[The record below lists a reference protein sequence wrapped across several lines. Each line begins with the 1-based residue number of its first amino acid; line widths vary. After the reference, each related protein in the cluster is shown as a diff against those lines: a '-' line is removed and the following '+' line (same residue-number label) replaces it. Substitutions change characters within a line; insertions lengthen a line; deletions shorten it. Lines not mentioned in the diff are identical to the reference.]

1 VLCLIVVALGGALY
15 RLQSK
20 CDVLIPMWCLVVEFV
35 CGERVD
41 GFKSIAVMSVGGSS
55 DIA

>member
-1 VLCLIVVALGGALY
+1 MIVVVLGSALY

-35 CGERVD
+35 ESVCGERVD
-41 GFKSIAVMSVGGSS
+41 GCKSVVVMSVGGSS